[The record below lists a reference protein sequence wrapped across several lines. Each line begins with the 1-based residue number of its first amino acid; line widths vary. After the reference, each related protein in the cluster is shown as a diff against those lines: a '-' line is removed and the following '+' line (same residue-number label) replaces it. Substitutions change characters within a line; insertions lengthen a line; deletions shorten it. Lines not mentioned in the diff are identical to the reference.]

1 MEKITSFSNVK
12 EFQEI
17 FGKNQFGGRKN
28 KILLTLLK
36 CKDFWDYREDFKYF
50 FEDVTSMK
58 SQQYLFKAVL
68 DALKIYSRGPY
79 TVNIFGERFKNYKY
93 QTDIFKGLCT
103 DGDTSKI
110 RVLVEKDSEKG
121 GEEFVVRKTTPGKVF
136 RQIIEGSLIY
146 FLPEPVINF
155 LCEQFTEYCI
165 SNAEM
170 ENRKYELIVDDDFI
184 RIYNGYYLYDDF
196 HSCMCGMYDVVYDF
210 YRHAVKASAARLED
224 KYGNI
229 YARCIIFNEVHDAK
243 TDKVYRLAERQYS
256 SNSNYSYMRILI
268 NKLIKGNYIDGYKTI
283 GSGCHSPQDFVLNDG
298 TPLDGVL
305 WINCE
310 PKSYTAYMD
319 SFKYWLPDLNRAYN
333 NENYAFQSKVEK
345 YPYTLEY
352 TNGRNPNAV
361 FVEAYYNGDLIEIP
375 ENELDDYV
383 WVEHLN
389 HYAHEDDISYCEYC
403 GRVIVN
409 NVDDSEYSDYF
420 DRYYCCEE
428 CLEEDIRYELIRIDE
443 GITQQKFKR
452 RGEFS
457 QYRSMKFSDG
467 RIMGLPKSF
476 IPFCKEHFKFDEEDG
491 VTIFDYSTWF

>member
-1 MEKITSFSNVK
+1 MEKITSFSNAK

-17 FGKNQFGGRKN
+17 FVKNQFGGRKN

-68 DALKIYSRGPY
+68 DALKIYCRGPY

-93 QTDIFKGLCT
+93 QTDSFKGLCA

-165 SNAEM
+165 SKAEM
-170 ENRKYELIVDDDFI
+170 ENKKYELIVDDDFI

-224 KYGNI
+224 EYGNI

-268 NKLIKGNYIDGYKTI
+268 NKLIKENYIDGYKTI

-319 SFKYWLPDLNRAYN
+319 SFKYWLPDLKIAYN
-333 NENYAFQSKVEK
+333 NEAYAYGKRETK
-345 YPYTLEY
+345 YPYVLEQ
-352 TNGRNPNAV
+352 TNGLNPYINLLQ
-361 FVEAYYNGDLIEIP
+361 AYKHGDLIDIRE
-375 ENELDDYV
+375 EELDDYV
-383 WVEHLN
+383 FVHRIN
-389 HYAHEDDISYCEYC
+389 RYVYHSDIFYCRWCENI
-403 GRVIVN
+403 IVDC
-409 NVDDSEYSDYF
+409 VDGFCYSPYFEDYF
-420 DRYYCCEE
+420 CCKDCLYDLIYDELESINEHVERYFRDFEIFSSNKK
-428 CLEEDIRYELIRIDE
+428 IR
-443 GITQQKFKR
+443 FK
-452 RGEFS
+452 
-457 QYRSMKFSDG
+457 DG
-467 RIMGLPKSF
+467 RIMELPRSF
-476 IPFCKEHFKFDEEDG
+476 VEYCSRKFEVDDTDKDLFIYEP
-491 VTIFDYSTWF
+491 

>member
-1 MEKITSFSNVK
+1 MYKIKSFKNAK
-12 EFQEI
+12 EFQEV
-17 FGKNQFGGRKN
+17 FGKNQFGGRRN

-36 CKDFWDYREDFKYF
+36 SKGFWDYRLRNKTFFKNI
-50 FEDVTSMK
+50 TSMR
-58 SQQYLFKAVL
+58 SQQLLFDEIFCWL
-68 DALKIYSRGPY
+68 FSESRGDY
-79 TVNIFGERFKNYKY
+79 RLNLCDYVFYNNKYK
-93 QTDIFKGLCT
+93 TDLLLGFCA
-103 DGDTSKI
+103 DGDITKVRI
-110 RVLVEKDSEKG
+110 LLEKESENG
-121 GEEFVVRKTTPGKVF
+121 SEFVVRKTSPGKVF
-136 RQIIEGSLIY
+136 RQIIMDSTLNWM
-146 FLPEPVINF
+146 PEQVINF
-155 LCEQFTEYCI
+155 LCEKFTEYFI
-165 SNAEM
+165 ENAEKRI
-170 ENRKYELIVDDDFI
+170 NCYTLHVDKDFGK
-184 RIYNGYYLYDDF
+184 IYSSKNLLGNF
-196 HSCMCGMYDVVYDF
+196 HSCMNDMIDVVDEF
-210 YRHAVKASAARLED
+210 YSKAVNASAARLEN
-224 KYGNI
+224 KNGKI
-229 YARCIIFNEVHDAK
+229 VARCVIWNDVHDVESG
-243 TDKVYRLAERQYS
+243 KVYRLAERQYS
-256 SNSNYSYMRILI
+256 TDTDYSLMRILI
-268 NKLIKGNYIDGYKTI
+268 SRLIKGNHIDGYKSI
-283 GSGCHSPQDFVLNDG
+283 GSGCYSPQDFVLNDG
-298 TPLDGVL
+298 TPLDVVL

-467 RIMGLPKSF
+467 RIMSLPKSF